1 MEGVPTIPGVWWMF
15 ELVIFA
21 FLVGAG
27 ALIAELVLSMKLHK
41 KRGLKVVAL
50 IVTVI
55 VWSVIFYGSFIEPK
69 MLLVDETQIELD
81 VEGSDGELTVVVV
94 ADIHLGPYKKAR
106 WAEKVTAQ
114 LNEID
119 ADFIVMPGDF
129 IFSKT
134 KDIEMLESHGSI
146 ELPVYSV
153 LGNHDHEFGD
163 LEYITEKLQGM
174 GMEVLRNRSID
185 VETVDGSVDVAG
197 IDDIWYTP
205 SLAGAFEGV
214 DSSTPTILVSHNPDV
229 ILEDGVRSADL
240 VISGHT
246 HCGQVRLPWI
256 GAVPPLPTKLGHD
269 YDCGVF
275 DFGDAGQ
282 KLFITAGV
290 GETGPRARLF
300 NPPTIDILHI
310 SY

>member
-1 MEGVPTIPGVWWMF
+1 MF

-21 FLVGAG
+21 SLVGVG
-27 ALIAELVLSMKLHK
+27 ALIAELVLSMKLNK
-41 KRGLKVVAL
+41 KRGLKAVVLVLA
-50 IVTVI
+50 VI
-55 VWSVIFYGSFIEPK
+55 AWGVIFYGSFVEPK

-81 VEGSDGELTVVVV
+81 VEGSDGELTVAVV

-106 WAEKVTAQ
+106 WAEKVTAR
-114 LNEID
+114 LNKID

-134 KDIEMLESHGSI
+134 KDIETLESHSDI
-146 ELPVYSV
+146 KLPVYSV

-163 LEYITEKLQGM
+163 IEYIAEKLEGL
-174 GMEVLRNRSID
+174 GMEVLRNRSMD
-185 VETVDGSVDVAG
+185 VEIENGYVDVAG
-197 IDDIWYTP
+197 VDDIWYTP

-214 DSSTPTILVSHNPDV
+214 DGSTPTILISHNPDV
-229 ILEDGVRSADL
+229 ILEDRIGDADL

-275 DFGDAGQ
+275 DFGEMGQ
-282 KLFITAGV
+282 KLFITSGV